1 MTFLMHMRKAG
12 RSLLFYATGIDEG
25 LQALK
30 EGGVPPKLLIV
41 DDGWQSTD
49 LDPDLRPPPS
59 EAVHS
64 EHEVLPLTVALKYDC
79 ILCVHGRL

>member
-1 MTFLMHMRKAG
+1 MV
-12 RSLLFYATGIDEG
+12 ATGIDEG

-49 LDPDLRPPPS
+49 LDPALRPPS
-59 EAVHS
+59 SDAELLQS
-64 EHEVLPLTVALKYDC
+64 EHEVQMQPAHWSLPC
-79 ILCVHGRL
+79 